1 MKKLKKNFVT
11 ETDELKAYITCR
23 CPACA
28 CGCQNIYSSN
38 SVQTATKSGYRG
50 GKYEQSAVWN

>member
-1 MKKLKKNFVT
+1 MKKLKKNFTT

-28 CGCQNIYSSN
+28 CGCQNIYN
-38 SVQTATKSGYRG
+38 PHSVQTATNRG
-50 GKYEQSAVWN
+50 FKGGRDEQSATWN